1 MKLNPKALGYAV
13 GITKG
18 LVVCLATIYVS
29 WMQGGETLQLLN
41 RFYLGY
47 TVSYTGAFVGLAY
60 GLVDGFIIAF
70 VVATLYNLFAKE

>member
-13 GITKG
+13 GIVKG
-18 LVVCLATIYVS
+18 LVVCVATLYVS

-47 TVSYTGAFVGLAY
+47 SISVPGAFIGLAY
-60 GLVDGFIIAF
+60 GLVDGFILAF
-70 VVATLYNLFAKE
+70 LVATLYNFFAKE